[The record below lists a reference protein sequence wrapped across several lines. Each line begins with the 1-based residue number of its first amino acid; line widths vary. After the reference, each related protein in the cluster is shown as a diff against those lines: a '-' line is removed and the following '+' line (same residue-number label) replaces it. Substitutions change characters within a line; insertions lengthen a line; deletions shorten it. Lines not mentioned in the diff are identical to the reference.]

1 MSTLRPKKRRK
12 GRNELG
18 VMAGPKGEEIG
29 EDTAITNSLG
39 DDTLL
44 NILQRIQSRVLLS
57 VVSLVCRRWRRLCQ
71 ENLVRAFEFTSPFS
85 DKDLQI
91 LSILRVR
98 FPFLRGGKWLL
109 HMARY
114 NLCIVMTVM

>member
-71 ENLVRAFEFTSPFS
+71 ENLVHDLTPPLFS
-85 DKDLQI
+85 VRDKPWGSVICSLWSWRRSMRPL
-91 LSILRVR
+91 LSRLNYGV
-98 FPFLRGGKWLL
+98 
-109 HMARY
+109 
-114 NLCIVMTVM
+114 